1 MYLSSQLQYQG
12 DWFTQYTTPTSD
24 QSPASSCQR
33 ARYTPN
39 QDGTFGVW
47 NTGQDFRERQVV
59 W

>member
-47 NTGQDFRERQVV
+47 NTGQDFRDR
-59 W
+59 